1 MEDMVYT
8 ASPELRRPRQF
19 AAKAMADLRASGMI
33 AWRLFRSNLR
43 VRHRRTFL
51 GYLWL
56 LLPAIGTALICSYIQ
71 SRRIISIPPT
81 ELPYPLF
88 VLSGMILW
96 QCFID
101 AINAPLQH
109 LAAARQLITR
119 SRVPHEAIIL
129 AGVMEVTVNAAVR
142 VAILM
147 LVIVYWVPL
156 APTMLLIPIGVAAL
170 VLLGFAIG
178 LALAPLGLLYD
189 DVGRVVMLAT
199 TFWFFLTPVVYPL
212 PARGLLYLNPVAP
225 LLIASRAWLL
235 GRWHMSAG
243 FFIVVASALAGLAI
257 AWFWYR
263 LARPH
268 VVSRLG

>member
-1 MEDMVYT
+1 MEDVVYT
-8 ASPELRRPRQF
+8 ATPELRRPRQF
-19 AAKAMADLRASGMI
+19 LARAMADLRASGMI

-43 VRHRRTFL
+43 VRHRRTLL

-71 SRRIISIPPT
+71 SRRILSIPPT

-101 AINAPLQH
+101 AINAPLLH
-109 LAAARQLITR
+109 LTAARQLITR
-119 SRVPHEAIIL
+119 SRVPHEAILL
-129 AGVMEVTVNAAVR
+129 AGVMEVLVNNAIR
-142 VAILM
+142 VVMSM
-147 LVIVYWVPL
+147 LVIVWWVPL
-156 APTMLLIPIGVAAL
+156 APVMLLIPVGVMAL
-170 VLLGFAIG
+170 VLLGIAIG
-178 LALAPLGLLYD
+178 LALAPLGMLYD
-189 DVGRVVMLAT
+189 DVGRAVTLVT
-199 TFWFFLTPVVYPL
+199 TLWFFLTPVIYPIS
-212 PARGLLYLNPVAP
+212 AQGLLYLNPVAP
-225 LLIASRAWLL
+225 LLITGRVWML
-235 GRWHMSAG
+235 GRAHVSTE
-243 FFIVVASALAGLAI
+243 FFVVIAIAMAGLLV

>member
-1 MEDMVYT
+1 MEDIVYT
-8 ASPELRRPRQF
+8 ASPELRRPRRF

-33 AWRLFRSNLR
+33 SWRLFRSNLR

-56 LLPAIGTALICSYIQ
+56 LLPAISTALICSYIQ
-71 SRRIISIPPT
+71 SRRIVTIPPT
-81 ELPYPLF
+81 GLPYPLF

-96 QCFID
+96 QCFVD
-101 AINAPLQH
+101 AMNAPLQH
-109 LAAARQLITR
+109 LIAARQLITR
-119 SRVPHEAIIL
+119 SRVPHEAIVL
-129 AGVMEVTVNAAVR
+129 AGLMEVLLSAAVR

-147 LVIVYWVPL
+147 LIVAFWTPL
-156 APTMLLIPIGVAAL
+156 ASSMLLIPAGVAAL
-170 VLLGFAIG
+170 VLLGLAIG

-189 DVGRVVMLAT
+189 DVGRVIAMVT
-199 TFWFFLTPVVYPL
+199 TFWFFLTPVIYPL

-225 LLIASRAWLL
+225 LLIASRGWLL
-235 GRWHMSAG
+235 GRWHVPAG
-243 FFIVVASALAGLAI
+243 FFVVFVAALAGLVV

>member
-1 MEDMVYT
+1 MVYT

-19 AAKAMADLRASGMI
+19 MVKAINDLRASGRI

-51 GYLWL
+51 GYFWL

-71 SRRIISIPPT
+71 SRRIITIPAT

-109 LAAARQLITR
+109 LVAARQLITR

-129 AGVMEVTVNAAVR
+129 AGVMEVLVNAAVR

-147 LVIVYWVPL
+147 LVVAFWVPL
-156 APTMLLIPIGVAAL
+156 ATTIVLIPLGVVAL
-170 VLLGFAIG
+170 VLLGVAIG
-178 LALAPLGLLYD
+178 LALAPLGMLYD
-189 DVGRVVMLAT
+189 DVGRVITLVA

-212 PARGLLYLNPVAP
+212 PAQGLLHLNPVSP
-225 LLIASRAWLL
+225 LLVASRAWLL
-235 GRWHMSAG
+235 GRWDMSAG
-243 FFIVVASALAGLAI
+243 FFIVLVGALVGLVI
-257 AWFWYR
+257 AWLWYR

-268 VVSRLG
+268 IVSRLG